1 MNTFRLPFR
10 WERLQP
16 SQNGALDAA
25 ELGRMNG
32 FVNYATSKGAYVILD
47 PHNFARY
54 YPNPAGSQSTT
65 NGLIGTS
72 GVPISSFADFWTRV
86 AGQYK
91 NNDRVLFGL
100 MNEPCNMSTETWVG
114 AANAAIAGIRG
125 AGATNLVLVP
135 GNGWSGAHSWAQNWY
150 GTANAVAMLNIVD
163 PGNNYA
169 YEVHQYF
176 DQDSSGTSS
185 TIYNNDP
192 NLGVSRLTGFTDWLR
207 ANNRRG
213 FLGEFAV
220 ANSTIGAGVGDELL
234 GAMFNH
240 IESNGDVWQGWTY
253 WSGGPWWGE
262 YMFTSEPTNL
272 GLPSQADRPVM
283 GVLQAHVVP
292 EPSIAALLAAG
303 GCGWL
308 VFRRRIAAHR
318 KNRSSPETEPGA
330 TR

>member
-1 MNTFRLPFR
+1 
-10 WERLQP
+10 
-16 SQNGALDAA
+16 
-25 ELGRMNG
+25 
-32 FVNYATSKGAYVILD
+32 
-47 PHNFARY
+47 
-54 YPNPAGSQSTT
+54 
-65 NGLIGTS
+65 
-72 GVPISSFADFWTRV
+72 
-86 AGQYK
+86 
-91 NNDRVLFGL
+91 
-100 MNEPCNMSTETWVG
+100 
-114 AANAAIAGIRG
+114 
-125 AGATNLVLVP
+125 
-135 GNGWSGAHSWAQNWY
+135 
-150 GTANAVAMLNIVD
+150 
-163 PGNNYA
+163 
-169 YEVHQYF
+169 
-176 DQDSSGTSS
+176 
-185 TIYNNDP
+185 
-192 NLGVSRLTGFTDWLR
+192 
-207 ANNRRG
+207 
-213 FLGEFAV
+213 LGEFAV